1 MKKFGRTIKYLRLIK
16 KLTREELCGDET
28 ELSVRQLA
36 RIESGESAPTL
47 NKIRYIAKRLGV
59 TVGELT
65 DGEGLDLPARYE
77 ELKYLI
83 MRTPIYADTNRV
95 ELVET
100 YFDEVYEQYYDNL
113 PEEEQL
119 AIDILQSS
127 LDVQITDNI
136 EFGSVL
142 LQDYFEQV
150 KARKIYSIN
159 DLLIIGLYFYQISS
173 EHIYTDDISSE
184 TLDMLAGRLI
194 LQTHYIVPSYLFLL
208 RDVLLQ
214 CGGMLLLTH
223 SYRHLPAIV
232 QELNTI
238 INKTQDYQKKPLV
251 DMLEWKYYL
260 YVKQNFSRAQQKYQ
274 QAVQFS
280 TMIDDAVLKENLE
293 KEWHKDTLQL
303 RT

>member
-1 MKKFGRTIKYLRLIK
+1 MKKFGGKIKYLRSIK

-136 EFGSVL
+136 EFGSIL

-150 KARKIYSIN
+150 KAKRIYSIN
-159 DLLIIGLYFYQISS
+159 DLLIVGLYFYQISS
-173 EHIYTDDISSE
+173 ESIYSDDISSE

-223 SYRHLPAIV
+223 SYQHLPAIV

-280 TMIDDAVLKENLE
+280 AMIDDAVLKENLE
-293 KEWHKDTLQL
+293 KEWQKDTLQL

>member
-142 LQDYFEQV
+142 LQDCFEQV

-232 QELNTI
+232 QELNII